1 MDSTTLY
8 IVIATIGVGILAFIV
23 AYFLYRWV
31 KKLPSDN
38 ETIEKVG
45 GHIRRGANTFLKREY
60 MVLAIFAGIVA
71 LLILLFLPE
80 PIWVGGALENVL
92 TVSYTHLRAHETTE
106 HLVCRLLLEQKKET
120 HRIFYT
126 PLQLYHKQITQE
138 RI

>member
-8 IVIATIGVGILAFIV
+8 IVIATVGVGILAFIV

-60 MVLAIFAGIVA
+60 TVLAIFAGIVA

-80 PIWVGGALENVL
+80 PIWVGGAL
-92 TVSYTHLRAHETTE
+92 
-106 HLVCRLLLEQKKET
+106 
-120 HRIFYT
+120 
-126 PLQLYHKQITQE
+126 
-138 RI
+138 